1 MYFLIDIDFLTT
13 CPGTYYFLLANQIV
27 HLTIHYPIKIFA
39 IKAKVKLKFVESI
52 NQHLENEMISAL
64 NPHKFDR
71 KIQKCL
77 EIQYRIL

>member
-1 MYFLIDIDFLTT
+1 MYFLTDIDFLTT

-39 IKAKVKLKFVESI
+39 IKVKVKLKFVESI

-64 NPHKFDR
+64 NSK
-71 KIQKCL
+71 
-77 EIQYRIL
+77 

>member
-39 IKAKVKLKFVESI
+39 IKVKVKLKFVESI
-52 NQHLENEMISAL
+52 SVFFCQVYVDSKLKLRM
-64 NPHKFDR
+64 K
-71 KIQKCL
+71 
-77 EIQYRIL
+77 